1 MSHWD
6 FARSEPVEAYLHLI
20 SGSIKIVAAPTETIT
35 VDLKPCRPGRHDDE
49 LLSRFT
55 VELIDDRL
63 EVGEPTE
70 QSSWLRHSSGFDLLV
85 TVPTGSCCLVNTVS
99 ASVECTGE
107 LGALDAK
114 TASGSVQAATIAGP
128 AQLNTVSGRIT
139 IHDIAESATAKT
151 ASGRVQ
157 IDRVGGDLSVGT
169 VSGRVD
175 IGVAEA
181 SVAAQT
187 ATGRVQIDR
196 LSRGKTEVSTVSGA
210 IEANVAPGTG
220 IYLDLASISGRV
232 SSELEPSQSQ
242 GDGEVDL
249 NLRCRSASGSIKI
262 GRAVLTDA

>member
-6 FARSEPVEAYLHLI
+6 FARSEPVEAYLHVI

-35 VDLKPCRPGRHDDE
+35 VDLKPCKPGHYDDE
-49 LLSRFT
+49 LTDRFT
-55 VELIDDRL
+55 VELVDDRL
-63 EVGEPTE
+63 EVSEPTD
-70 QSSWLRHSSGFDLLV
+70 QGSWLRHSAGFNLRV
-85 TVPTGSCCLVNTVS
+85 TIPIGSCCLVNTVS

-114 TASGSVQAATIAGP
+114 TASGSVQADTITGP
-128 AQLNTVSGRIT
+128 VQLNTVSGRIK
-139 IHDIAESATAKT
+139 ISDIAESVTAKT
-151 ASGRVQ
+151 ASGRVEL
-157 IDRVGGDLSVGT
+157 DRVGGDINVGT
-169 VSGRVD
+169 VSGRIG

-196 LSRGKTEVSTVSGA
+196 LMRGTAEVSTVSGA

-232 SSELEPSQSQ
+232 TSELEPSQSQ
-242 GDGEVDL
+242 GEGEVDL
-249 NLRCRSASGSIKI
+249 SLRCRSASGSIKV
-262 GRAVLTDA
+262 GRAVLADA